1 MYISITL
8 QIPSECFSWAG
19 GRRVSG
25 RQSTTLSKK
34 ALAALTRRLHMCRN
48 VSAHSQLKR
57 TPRPAWKNDKQL

>member
-1 MYISITL
+1 MYTYVYINN
-8 QIPSECFSWAG
+8 PSQCFSWAG